1 MYGKYTKMM
10 CVLPCALVCVRF
22 FMCHNIFTNIKNVGT
37 WNWSHLTMDEHD
49 HFVGFFLL
57 LVFFAEYI

>member
-1 MYGKYTKMM
+1 MM

-37 WNWSHLTMDEHD
+37 WNWSHPTLDECD